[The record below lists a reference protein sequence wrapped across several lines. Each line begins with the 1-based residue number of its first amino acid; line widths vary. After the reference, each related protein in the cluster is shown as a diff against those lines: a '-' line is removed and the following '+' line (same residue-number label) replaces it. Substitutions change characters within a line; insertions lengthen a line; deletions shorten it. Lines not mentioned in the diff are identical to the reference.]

1 MNKKLFILIISLLDT
16 VISFGATQ
24 VLVYKNY
31 SYTLMDEIRNIAEKQ
46 KPKNLALL
54 QSSKIISNNNK
65 IIKDIN
71 RILFDTNIDE
81 SKTKYQFWQFSS
93 CFSSLDSDLSSS
105 ISINHNVL
113 PNIKYY
119 IGTKHTH
126 KLFNQK
132 EISQLYDSKYNLPTS
147 NRSTMFLIGTKIEF

>member
-16 VISFGATQ
+16 MISFSATQ
-24 VLVYKNY
+24 GVVYKNY

-46 KPKNLALL
+46 KPQNLTLL
-54 QSSKIISNNNK
+54 QNSQMVSNNNK
-65 IIKDIN
+65 LTKAIN
-71 RILFDTNIDE
+71 RILFENNLDE

-105 ISINHNVL
+105 ISINHNIL

-119 IGTKHTH
+119 IGTKHTD
-126 KLFNQK
+126 KSLDLK
-132 EISQLYDSKYNLPTS
+132 ETSQFYDSKHNYPTS
-147 NRSTMFLIGTKIEF
+147 KRSTMFLIGTKIEF